1 MFDFK
6 IQNTI
11 VPIGLQIIQKYKQNF
26 LLSEI
31 KNNSEI
37 FFETPRQENRE
48 DGQNYLIILQHCVL

>member
-1 MFDFK
+1 MLDFK

-11 VPIGLQIIQKYKQNF
+11 FPTGLQIIQKYKQNF

-37 FFETPRQENRE
+37 FVETPRQENRE
-48 DGQNYLIILQHCVL
+48 DGQNYLIILRHCVL

>member
-1 MFDFK
+1 MLDFK

-48 DGQNYLIILQHCVL
+48 DGQNYLIILRHCVL